1 MFRWYVMQ
9 SKPRKEYLLWNQ
21 LTQRRVET
29 FFPRIP
35 PTQSKSQAKSKIPYF
50 PGYLFIHVDFDSL
63 DQSTLQWLPGSVGIV
78 KFGGE
83 PGIVPEEL
91 IRNLE
96 AHVNQENPS
105 STQDAPQFRSGDPV
119 LVQNSYLNGYPA
131 IFDSYLSGG
140 ARVRVLLR
148 LMQNEQ
154 RKIELPTE
162 QIYRKLD

>member
-29 FFPRIP
+29 FFPRFSP
-35 PTQSKSQAKSKIPYF
+35 NQSKNQTNSKVPYF
-50 PGYLFIHVDFDSL
+50 PGYLFIHVDFDLL
-63 DQSTLQWLPGSVGIV
+63 DQSALQWLPGSVGIV

-96 AHVNQENPS
+96 AHIHKESISPD
-105 STQDAPQFRSGDPV
+105 QDTPQFQSGDPV

-140 ARVRVLLR
+140 ARVRVLLT

-154 RKIELPTE
+154 RKIELPAE